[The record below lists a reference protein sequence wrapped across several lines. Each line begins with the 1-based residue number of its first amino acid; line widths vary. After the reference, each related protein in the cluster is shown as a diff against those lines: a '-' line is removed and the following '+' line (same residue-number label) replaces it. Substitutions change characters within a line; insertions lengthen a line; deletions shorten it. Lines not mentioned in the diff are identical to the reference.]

1 MATHNRI
8 DLVEFPAA
16 DADADALARARAFY
30 ESAFGWSFTDYG
42 AYVDT
47 TDSGT
52 AAGINGVTDGRQ
64 QAMPLVVI
72 YADDLEAAR
81 DAVTASGG
89 TLRHDIYAFPGGRRF
104 HFVDPAGNELAVW
117 SE

>member
-1 MATHNRI
+1 MPTHNRL
-8 DLVEFPAA
+8 DLIEFPAA
-16 DADADALARARAFY
+16 DPDALARARSFY
-30 ESAFGWSFTDYG
+30 EQAFGWTFTDYG

-52 AAGINGVTDGRQ
+52 AAGINGVPGDTQ
-64 QAMPLVVI
+64 QKMPLTVI

-81 DAVTASGG
+81 DAVSASGG
-89 TLRHDIYAFPGGRRF
+89 TVLHDIYPFPGGHRF
-104 HFVDPAGNELAVW
+104 HFTDPAGNELAVW